1 MTSFAKIDF
10 NKSAKFNIED
20 EQKRPEIYADKTAY
34 LLSRPECF
42 GDEWLK
48 IPFEDQCSI
57 VEMLIGDAVE
67 IARDLKMGTK
77 ELSKLNSNQTKNQ
90 NENKRIIA

>member
-1 MTSFAKIDF
+1 MFWWKVV
-10 NKSAKFNIED
+10 
-20 EQKRPEIYADKTAY
+20 
-34 LLSRPECF
+34 
-42 GDEWLK
+42 K

-67 IARDLKMGTK
+67 IARDLKMWTK